1 MLTSHILPLLHS
13 CDVTGDVLEGDGVLN
28 GQLVRLALGAGL
40 LHDDPKQISKK
51 NGNKAYTNFEVQLND
66 LKLDLKR

>member
-1 MLTSHILPLLHS
+1 MLRNCMLTSHILPLLHS

-40 LHDDPKQISKK
+40 LHDDPKQIS
-51 NGNKAYTNFEVQLND
+51 
-66 LKLDLKR
+66 